1 VAHPVG
7 ALGANL
13 NATNKKGRTAFH
25 SFAEGMANRAGYL
38 MTTSIHDPRS
48 ELPKVGRT
56 ERWGEYINW
65 FSRVGADIN
74 ATDNEGYTPLHVSC
88 FTFSYH
94 TYFMPFHISALD
106 YAEIYFAES
115 EIYRQS

>member
-1 VAHPVG
+1 
-7 ALGANL
+7 
-13 NATNKKGRTAFH
+13 
-25 SFAEGMANRAGYL
+25 
-38 MTTSIHDPRS
+38 
-48 ELPKVGRT
+48 
-56 ERWGEYINW
+56 
-65 FSRVGADIN
+65 VGADIN

-115 EIYRQS
+115 EIYSRFLSAGANPHALDKSKHDPLGLIKDRLGFVAAKK